1 MKELGV
7 IGIVVYADL
16 LFLIDFSMD
25 LLTFYIVS
33 KILRRRISLL
43 RTVSAAAMGGIYSVA
58 TLSLP
63 KGFFSVLFGLFVCFV
78 MCMTALLSKRWENF
92 AKMPL
97 YTGLFFVVSS
107 LLGGMMTAFY
117 SMLNRNPL
125 TPEADKNDLSLWV
138 FAIGAL
144 ASGAATL
151 MGSNLLSRTSK
162 SRRGELKIT
171 IGGRQESF
179 SGLSDSG
186 NLLRDPIGGKAV
198 IILDRDKAEH
208 TFPLLFRRKGAIP
221 SELAVRVRMIPVTT
235 AAGSGL
241 LTAVRPDK
249 ITLSYDGEERE
260 IEALV
265 AASKGQ
271 ISGGGADAVIPL
283 DFFT

>member
-1 MKELGV
+1 MEV

-33 KILRRRISLL
+33 KILRRRISLP
-43 RTVSAAAMGGIYSVA
+43 RAVSAAAMGGVYSVA
-58 TLSLP
+58 SLP
-63 KGFFSVLFGLFVCFV
+63 LTRGMFSFIFGIFVCFV
-78 MCMTALLSKRWENF
+78 MCMTAFLSRRWENF

-117 SMLNRNPL
+117 SLLNRNPL
-125 TPEADKNDLSLWV
+125 TPEASKNDLSLWV

-144 ASGAATL
+144 ASGTATL
-151 MGSNLLSRTSK
+151 MGSNLLSRTAK
-162 SRRGELKIT
+162 TRHGVLKIT
-171 IGGRQESF
+171 IGGKQGEF

-198 IILDRDKAEH
+198 IVLDCDKARS
-208 TFPLLFRRKGAIP
+208 TFPLLFRRDAMSIP
-221 SELAVRVRMIPVTT
+221 SELAPRVRMIPITT
-235 AAGSGL
+235 ASGSGL

-249 ITLSYDGEERE
+249 ITLCFDGDERE
-260 IEALV
+260 IDALV
-265 AASKGQ
+265 AASKEK
-271 ISGGGADAVIPL
+271 ISSGGSDAVIPVE
-283 DFFT
+283 FFT